1 MLNYGHIKG
10 QKIENKTS
18 KTIVLLSFCHFVH
31 KQKLLDNMN
40 KSKETKMRVETVD
53 VMEQITI
60 IGFTHTVGL

>member
-1 MLNYGHIKG
+1 
-10 QKIENKTS
+10 
-18 KTIVLLSFCHFVH
+18 
-31 KQKLLDNMN
+31 MN